1 MKKID
6 LDQELV
12 RKVSRNIP
20 CIHMNSD
27 FMAANTVSVFL
38 GYLNFHLE
46 KGSTLQDAING
57 IKTIDSDEQP
67 RK

>member
-1 MKKID
+1 
-6 LDQELV
+6 
-12 RKVSRNIP
+12 
-20 CIHMNSD
+20 MNSD

-57 IKTIDSDEQP
+57 IKTVDADEQP